1 MIPFFTKSE
10 MTLSRLI
17 EGNGTAINLLVIQDP
32 KMMLTVA

>member
-1 MIPFFTKSE
+1 
-10 MTLSRLI
+10 MTSSRLI